1 MDREVKCKSA
11 LNVFTYNYRDVFTI
25 YRRKEKKTKSQ
36 KQREGIDRLI

>member
-25 YRRKEKKTKSQ
+25 YRRKEKKQSHRNRGKAL
-36 KQREGIDRLI
+36 ID